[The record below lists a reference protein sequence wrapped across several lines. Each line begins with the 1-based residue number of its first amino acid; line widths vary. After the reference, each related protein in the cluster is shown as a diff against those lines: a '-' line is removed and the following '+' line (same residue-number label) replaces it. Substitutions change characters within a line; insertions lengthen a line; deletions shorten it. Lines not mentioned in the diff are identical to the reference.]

1 MAEGEDASEKTEEP
15 TQKKMD
21 DAREKGQVASSR
33 EVNHWIMF
41 LAAAVFLLGLAP
53 GVAAD
58 ISDAVT
64 GYFEFAHEIE
74 VTPAGLGPLLSTL
87 ASDIALAIAPVA
99 AIFILA
105 ALFAGFA
112 QNGILFSPESIK
124 PTLDKI
130 SPLAG
135 IKRLFSMKSL
145 AEFAKGVL
153 KLIIVGSVAYAVVS
167 PDLATVETLP
177 GMAAGDLIER
187 IRQLA
192 GLLLI
197 AVLSVMTVIAA
208 ADFLYQRWEHNK
220 KLRMSRQDMKEEYKQ
235 TEGDPIVKQRLR
247 QIRADRSR
255 KRMIADVPNA
265 DVVITNPTHFS
276 VALQYDQGSMGAP
289 KVVAKGADTAAKRIR
304 EVAKENGVPIVENPP
319 LARALYASVEIDDE
333 VPEEHFRAVAEVI
346 NYVWKLKGRR

>member
-1 MAEGEDASEKTEEP
+1 MAEGGDDSEKTEEP
-15 TQKKMD
+15 TQKKID

-53 GVAAD
+53 GVASD

-64 GYFEFAHEIE
+64 GYFAFAHAVE
-74 VTPAGLGPLLSTL
+74 VTPAGLGPLLSAL

-99 AIFILA
+99 AIFIVA
-105 ALFAGFA
+105 ALFAGFS
-112 QNGILFSPESIK
+112 QNGIMFSTESIK
-124 PTLDKI
+124 PSLDKI

-135 IKRLFSMKSL
+135 LKRMFSMKSL

-153 KLIIVGSVAYAVVS
+153 KLVIVGAVAYAVVS
-167 PDLATVETLP
+167 PDLAAVETLP
-177 GMAAGDLIER
+177 GMAASELIER
-187 IRQLA
+187 IRKLS

-208 ADFLYQRWEHNK
+208 ADFIYQRWEHTK
-220 KLRMSRQDMKEEYKQ
+220 KLRMSHQDMKEEYKQ

-255 KRMIADVPNA
+255 KRMIAEVPNA
-265 DVVITNPTHFS
+265 DVVVTNPTHFS
-276 VALQYDQGSMGAP
+276 VALKYDQSKMGAP
-289 KVVAKGADTAAKRIR
+289 QVVAKGVDTAAKRIR
-304 EVAKENGVPIVENPP
+304 EVAKENNVPIVENPP
-319 LARALYASVEIDDE
+319 LARALYASVEVDGE

>member
-41 LAAAVFLLGLAP
+41 LAAAIFLLGLAP

-74 VTPAGLGPLLSTL
+74 VTSAGLGPLLSTL

-333 VPEEHFRAVAEVI
+333 VPEDHFRAVAEVI